1 MIMALVDIVIVI
13 VIVVVIIIVIISY
26 HAEAKTGHCITELT
40 FFLMF
45 TEISFVFKVGEHVQL
60 LLL

>member
-1 MIMALVDIVIVI
+1 MIMVVVVIVIVI

-45 TEISFVFKVGEHVQL
+45 TEISFVFKVAEHVQL